1 MAGYGLA
8 VTLNILENRLNR
20 DSSFKTSSSSWK
32 YLRKHFKLT
41 VLIFLSIFIL
51 VSGAVFADG
60 YTPNL
65 VSQNDIH
72 SDYIF
77 PGSVHLLFNP
87 LDYIFKFQVIADRY
101 GNLTLAENR
110 EGVVDWFIKY
120 GDRNKTVYSTDSF
133 MDPIVVSTSRMHVI
147 KGGYSESLPYSV
159 LKRDM
164 NNISSLTRDQLLKD
178 NIKYLLLRNG
188 MEIPPYAR
196 EVYRNGNY
204 VICIVE

>member
-1 MAGYGLA
+1 M
-8 VTLNILENRLNR
+8 
-20 DSSFKTSSSSWK
+20 
-32 YLRKHFKLT
+32 
-41 VLIFLSIFIL
+41 

-77 PGSVHLLFNP
+77 PASVLLFFNP
-87 LDYIFKFQVIADRY
+87 LDYFFKFQVIADRY

-110 EGVVDWFIKY
+110 EGVTEWFVKY
-120 GDRNKTVYSTDSF
+120 GDRNQIVYSTDSF
-133 MDPIVVSTSRMHVI
+133 MDTIIVSTSRLHVI
-147 KGGYSESLPYSV
+147 KGGYSESLPYHV
-159 LKRDM
+159 FKRDM
-164 NNISSLTRDQLLKD
+164 NNMSSLTREQLLKD

-188 MEIPPYAR
+188 MEIPSYAR

-204 VICIVE
+204 LICIVE

>member
-8 VTLNILENRLNR
+8 VTLNMLEKRLNT
-20 DSSFKTSSSSWK
+20 DWSLKTAGSWK
-32 YLRKHFKLT
+32 SLKNIKLT
-41 VLIFLSIFIL
+41 VLIFLSAFTL

-77 PGSVHLLFNP
+77 PASVHLFFNP
-87 LDYIFKFQVIADRY
+87 LDYFFKFQVIADRY
-101 GNLTLAENR
+101 GSLTLAENR
-110 EGVVDWFIKY
+110 EDVAEWFIKY
-120 GDRNKTVYSTDSF
+120 GDKNQTVYSTDSF
-133 MDPIVVSTSRMHVI
+133 MDTIIVSTSRLHVI

-159 LKRDM
+159 FKRDM
-164 NNISSLTRDQLLKD
+164 NNISSLTREQLLKD

-204 VICIVE
+204 IICIVE